1 MKRKENGKG
10 MKKIAALMIISAL
23 FITALPVFADTVCG
37 MSREEYR
44 KKSLYDKIMDPIKNF
59 KVAEKDKIKPLCGD
73 KVKQESGKDTK

>member
-1 MKRKENGKG
+1 
-10 MKKIAALMIISAL
+10 MKKISAL
-23 FITALPVFADTVCG
+23 IIIIAFFITALPAFADTVCG

-59 KVAEKDKIKPLCGD
+59 KVSEKDKIKPLFGD

>member
-1 MKRKENGKG
+1 
-10 MKKIAALMIISAL
+10 MKKIAALMIIVAL

-59 KVAEKDKIKPLCGD
+59 KVSEKDKIKPLFGD
-73 KVKQESGKDTK
+73 NIKQESGKAVK

>member
-1 MKRKENGKG
+1 

-44 KKSLYDKIMDPIKNF
+44 KKSLYDKVMDPIKNF
-59 KVAEKDKIKPLCGD
+59 KVRERDKIKPIFGD
-73 KVKQESGKDTK
+73 NVKQESGKTTK